1 MKDNLITLLET
12 LKYPVYLQGS
22 INSLDDYPQSF
33 FTFWNFDTPESAFYD
48 NNANRAVW
56 GFWVYFYS
64 VDPALVQ
71 SVPEAAR
78 KLLKQ
83 NDYILQGK
91 ANDITVDKPTHT
103 GAMFTVYKFEEYP
116 DEPEPAPEPTPDPE
130 PEPEPDPEPD
140 DSENTN
146 NESEV

>member
-33 FTFWNFDTPESAFYD
+33 FTYWNFDTPEAAFYND
-48 NNANRAVW
+48 DANRAVW